1 MSHYGIEPFQPASQR
16 LGLPK
21 DMPRTP
27 QTPPVDDKTPMEF
40 LRALYGMFRQMSM
53 APGSRSLQKIKTT
66 PQEGRALGWLNQ
78 HGPALMSELADFM
91 DIPLSTATSL
101 VNRLVEKKQVT
112 RQRSEED
119 RRIVRVHLTPAGQR
133 LSQRM
138 LEVHLEASKLLLQ
151 KLSREDQAALI
162 ALLQKA
168 GYNPPAKDVC

>member
-1 MSHYGIEPFQPASQR
+1 
-16 LGLPK
+16 
-21 DMPRTP
+21 MPRPP
-27 QTPPVDDKTPMEF
+27 QIPTTDENKPLEF
-40 LRALYGMFRQMSM
+40 LTALYGMFRQMSM
-53 APGSRSLQKIKTT
+53 APGSKSLQKIKTT
-66 PQEGRALGWLNQ
+66 PQESRALGWLNH

-138 LEVHLEASKLLLQ
+138 FDVHLEASRLLLE
-151 KLSREDQAALI
+151 KLSRDEQESLI
-162 ALLQKA
+162 AILRKA
-168 GYNPPAKDVC
+168 GYNSPSKEVC

>member
-1 MSHYGIEPFQPASQR
+1 MLSQEMS
-16 LGLPK
+16 
-21 DMPRTP
+21 RTLK
-27 QTPPVDDKTPMEF
+27 TPPVEDKTPMEF
-40 LRALYGMFRQMSM
+40 LVALYGMFRQMSM

-101 VNRLVEKKQVT
+101 VNRLVEKKQVV

-138 LEVHLEASKLLLQ
+138 LEVHLEASKLLME
-151 KLSREDQAALI
+151 KLGRDEQQTLI
-162 ALLQKA
+162 ALLRKA

>member
-1 MSHYGIEPFQPASQR
+1 
-16 LGLPK
+16 
-21 DMPRTP
+21 MPRTP
-27 QTPPVDDKTPMEF
+27 QTPPVEDKTPMEF

-78 HGPALMSELADFM
+78 HGPALMSELADAM
-91 DIPLSTATSL
+91 DIPLSTATSV

-138 LEVHLEASKLLLQ
+138 LEVHLEASKLLLE
-151 KLSREDQAALI
+151 KLTRDEQESLI
-162 ALLQKA
+162 ALLRKA